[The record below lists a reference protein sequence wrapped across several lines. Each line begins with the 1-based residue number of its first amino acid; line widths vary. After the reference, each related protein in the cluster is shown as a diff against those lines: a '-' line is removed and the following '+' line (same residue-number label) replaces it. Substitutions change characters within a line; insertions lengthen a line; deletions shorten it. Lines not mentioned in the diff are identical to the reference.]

1 MAINSDKKDKFI
13 QLRAE
18 GLSYDKIAAELEISK
33 STALQ
38 LGHDFEQ
45 EIKRMQFIHLEAMA
59 EQYKLVKTARIAS
72 IAKVLEQVDTSLQS
86 ADFDKLPA
94 DRLVLLKYKLVDRLL
109 QELVIRCDIFT
120 AQCAPTDSEAT
131 GRLVLKV
138 D

>member
-1 MAINSDKKDKFI
+1 MKAEVQEKFI

-18 GLSYDKIAAELEISK
+18 GLSYDKIAAELDISK
-33 STALQ
+33 TTALK
-38 LGHDFEQ
+38 LGHDFEE
-45 EIKRMQFIHLEAMA
+45 EIKRLQFIHLEAMA

-109 QELVIRCDIFT
+109 QELVIRCNVMT
-120 AQCAPTDSEAT
+120 SMCAPTDFEDS
-131 GRLVLKV
+131 GRPVLKV